1 MKNILLILL
10 FSTSLLNAEEV
21 AAKKDCVKVTASFK
35 MMSDG
40 TKINH
45 KNIVALS
52 RILSNSDT
60 GKEKKENTRKALKD
74 MNQKTANR
82 ALNSQYPAM
91 YEEMKQA
98 YIVNCSSF
106 TAENNATIS
115 GLIERSID
123 FNNIMAK
130 TLGDSLSLSKI
141 K

>member
-10 FSTSLLNAEEV
+10 FSASLLNAEEV
-21 AAKKDCVKVTASFK
+21 TAKKDCVKVTASFK
-35 MMSDG
+35 MMSDA

-60 GKEKKENTRKALKD
+60 GKEKKENARKALED
-74 MNQKTANR
+74 MNQKTADR

-91 YEEMKQA
+91 YAEMKQG
-98 YIVNCSSF
+98 YMVNCGAF
-106 TAENNATIS
+106 TSENNATIA

-130 TLGDSLSLSKI
+130 TLGDKLSVSKV

>member
-1 MKNILLILL
+1 MKHILLILL
-10 FSTSLLNAEEV
+10 VSASLLNAESV
-21 AAKKDCVKVTASFK
+21 AAKKDCVKVTASFT

-45 KNIVALS
+45 KNIVALAK
-52 RILSNSDT
+52 ILSNSDT
-60 GKEKKENTRKALKD
+60 SKDKKENIRKVLKE
-74 MNQKTANR
+74 MNQKTENR

-98 YIVNCSSF
+98 YVVNCGNF
-106 TAENNATIS
+106 TAENNGTIS

-130 TLGDSLSLSKI
+130 TLGDKLSLSKV

>member
-10 FSTSLLNAEEV
+10 FLASLLNAEEV
-21 AAKKDCVKVTASFK
+21 AAKKDCVKVTTSFK
-35 MMSDG
+35 MMSDA

-60 GKEKKENTRKALKD
+60 GKEKKENARKALED
-74 MNQKTANR
+74 MNQKTADR

-91 YEEMKQA
+91 YAEMKQD
-98 YIVNCSSF
+98 YIVNCGSF
-106 TAENNATIS
+106 TSENNKTIG

-123 FNNIMAK
+123 FNHIMAK
-130 TLGDSLSLSKI
+130 TLGDNLSISKV